1 MKNEVA
7 TMEMVVLMSVQ
18 QNSMGSAGGTKAMG
32 CNNGGYDGD
41 GTSRIA
47 SGLWRNNYNHV
58 ETMVK
63 HREARLSCSEHG
75 NNSHGG
81 I

>member
-7 TMEMVVLMSVQ
+7 TRETVLMAIQ
-18 QNSMGSAGGTKAMG
+18 HKSMGSAGGTKAVG

-47 SGLWRNNYNHV
+47 SGLWRNNNNN
-58 ETMVK
+58 VK
-63 HREARLSCSEHG
+63 TVAKHQEACLSCSEHG
-75 NNSHGG
+75 NNNHG
-81 I
+81 

>member
-1 MKNEVA
+1 M
-7 TMEMVVLMSVQ
+7 LVQ

>member
-1 MKNEVA
+1 MKNEMA
-7 TMEMVVLMSVQ
+7 NTEMVVLMAIQ
-18 QNSMGSAGGTKAMG
+18 QNSMGSAKGTKVVS

-41 GTSRIA
+41 GTLRIA
-47 SGLWRNNYNHV
+47 LGLWRNNCNCV
-58 ETMVK
+58 ETVVK
-63 HREARLSCSEHG
+63 HWETRLSCSEHG

>member
-7 TMEMVVLMSVQ
+7 TTEMVVLMSVQ
-18 QNSMGSAGGTKAMG
+18 QNSMGSAGGTKAVD

-47 SGLWRNNYNHV
+47 LGLW
-58 ETMVK
+58 
-63 HREARLSCSEHG
+63 
-75 NNSHGG
+75 
-81 I
+81 